1 MINLKPDRT
10 ELQQLEE
17 SLENHF
23 KLISG
28 ISQDLVELRHVVQQ
42 SNDTSGKYNKWSS
55 CVVLPPFVLMLLCI
69 VELQHNLR
77 QSVQHA
83 EAAVEVQQSG
93 VLKVSKGMQELHRLL
108 AVKADKGDIEQCIHP
123 YTGCCTV

>member
-1 MINLKPDRT
+1 MSFIFFDAYENLKPDRT

-42 SNDTSGKYNKWSS
+42 SNDGSGKLYVMSVN
-55 CVVLPPFVLMLLCI
+55 FVTPNTVTC
-69 VELQHNLR
+69 
-77 QSVQHA
+77 
-83 EAAVEVQQSG
+83 SG
-93 VLKVSKGMQELHRLL
+93 V
-108 AVKADKGDIEQCIHP
+108 
-123 YTGCCTV
+123 TT